1 MKIKIKI
8 SLVLLS
14 CCLLSMV
21 SWADKV
27 QEGIELYKCGLTLPA
42 KQVLLSELQKNGH
55 EAAEICYYMGEI
67 YSLIPRSDSALFYYR
82 QGLAI
87 DPAYLQNRVGEGK
100 LMLVEEPYKAE
111 EIFKEVLSG
120 KNKKNVG
127 LILAVARAYAE
138 NDPEKATEYLQRAK
152 KIDDQQAG
160 IYVLAGDLLL
170 EKGNNGEAC
179 NQYEQAIYFDPSCT
193 EAYVKYARIYARS
206 NVQSGIDMLRRLLD
220 KRSDCMLAHRELGE
234 ICYEH
239 SRYQEAAQAY
249 EKCISSVCCS
259 TREQTRYA
267 TVLFYYGDYKHSLEV
282 ARQVAELEPQ
292 NQVVQR
298 LMMYNSYALKAYRE
312 GLAQAEKFFQSVSP
326 EDIIGQ
332 DYWYYGRL
340 LKATEAYEQAI
351 PWLKKSLQLDS
362 ANTQIYREIATSWE
376 KLNCYDSAAVY
387 YSGLIALGGKELT
400 LADYF
405 KLGQCH
411 YLASAEADSSA
422 AGIKH
427 RNEHLRLADSIFGYV
442 AAQKPDSYLGNF
454 WRARVNSA
462 LDPETEQGLARP
474 YYQAAAQILE
484 KDTRKKLKLIIEC
497 YSYLGYYYYL
507 QKDIPESK
515 TYWNKILNLQPEN
528 EVARKAIVADCIKGL
543 RRRYGRNGGGRY
555 RTAFEIAGLA
565 GYPGLCFGEACPS
578 EVFHQT
584 ETDRCVQKAAG

>member
-42 KQVLLSELQKNGH
+42 KQVLLSELQKNGP
-55 EAAEICYYMGEI
+55 EAAEICYYLGEI

-411 YLASAEADSSA
+411 YLAS
-422 AGIKH
+422 
-427 RNEHLRLADSIFGYV
+427 V
-442 AAQKPDSYLGNF
+442 AFNK
-454 WRARVNSA
+454 
-462 LDPETEQGLARP
+462 RP
-474 YYQAAAQILE
+474 
-484 KDTRKKLKLIIEC
+484 
-497 YSYLGYYYYL
+497 
-507 QKDIPESK
+507 
-515 TYWNKILNLQPEN
+515 
-528 EVARKAIVADCIKGL
+528 
-543 RRRYGRNGGGRY
+543 
-555 RTAFEIAGLA
+555 
-565 GYPGLCFGEACPS
+565 
-578 EVFHQT
+578 
-584 ETDRCVQKAAG
+584 

>member
-42 KQVLLSELQKNGH
+42 KQVLLSELQKNGP
-55 EAAEICYYMGEI
+55 EAAEICYYLGEI

-454 WRARVNSA
+454 WRARVNPA

-528 EVARKAIVADCIKGL
+528 EVARKAIEGMK
-543 RRRYGRNGGGRY
+543 
-555 RTAFEIAGLA
+555 
-565 GYPGLCFGEACPS
+565 
-578 EVFHQT
+578 
-584 ETDRCVQKAAG
+584 